1 MKNGKSYPGTAV
13 WCIGVDKMREKK
25 MKNHIKY
32 PWYVVDKMRKHMSR
46 QAIPII

>member
-25 MKNHIKY
+25 NEKSYK
-32 PWYVVDKMRKHMSR
+32 
-46 QAIPII
+46 IPMICC